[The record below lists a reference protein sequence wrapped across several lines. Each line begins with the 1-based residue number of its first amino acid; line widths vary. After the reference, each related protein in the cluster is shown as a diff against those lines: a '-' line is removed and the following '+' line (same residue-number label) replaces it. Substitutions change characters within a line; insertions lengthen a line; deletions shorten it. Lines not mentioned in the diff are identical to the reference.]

1 MDTIFAKKIGMT
13 SVFDGKGQRM
23 GVTVLETFPMKVL
36 QIKTKD
42 LDGYDALVVG
52 FQGCKE
58 KHARKP
64 QHGLFKKAGV
74 PPVRHIRETRAPD
87 CSAYKVGQEVG
98 LDQFKDVKAVDII
111 GLSKGH
117 GYMGCI
123 KRHHFRR
130 GRETHGNK
138 QHRDPGSV
146 GNHTYPAK
154 VFKGKKMAG
163 HMGFTRITVK
173 NLKVMNMVTE
183 KNLLVVI
190 GSVPGPN
197 NAVLDVRKA
206 N

>member
-1 MDTIFAKKIGMT
+1 
-13 SVFDGKGQRM
+13 
-23 GVTVLETFPMKVL
+23 
-36 QIKTKD
+36 
-42 LDGYDALVVG
+42 
-52 FQGCKE
+52 
-58 KHARKP
+58 
-64 QHGLFKKAGV
+64 
-74 PPVRHIRETRAPD
+74 
-87 CSAYKVGQEVG
+87 
-98 LDQFKDVKAVDII
+98 VDII